1 MPMISMGW
9 DQIMDLV
16 GGIKHMENRLG
27 GRRPDHGKGKPAQ
40 KNARNEVLNDEHSAA
55 LADHPAT
62 AGDIWLGRKVDTTT

>member
-1 MPMISMGW
+1 MPMISIGW

-27 GRRPDHGKGKPAQ
+27 GRRPDHGKGEHAQ
-40 KNARNEVLNDEHSAA
+40 KNTRNEAPIDEHSAA

-62 AGDIWLGRKVDTTT
+62 VGDIWVGRKVDTTA